1 MSAAKIIISIFI
13 IIMEKEANEVVKRAG
28 VGQEDID
35 SYS

>member
-13 IIMEKEANEVVKRAG
+13 IIMEKEADEVVKTAG
-28 VGQEDID
+28 VDQEDVD

>member
-13 IIMEKEANEVVKRAG
+13 IIMEKEANEVVKTSGAD
-28 VGQEDID
+28 QDDID